1 MYTKKLKNISK
12 FLIVSIFAILFNFSS
27 SQAKVKLGIDVLQD
41 SNFTQLKGKRIALLA
56 NFASRNST
64 GQLTFSVI
72 RNQKN
77 VKLIKVFT
85 PEHGF
90 YTTVS
95 AGEHVGNMDIDSIPC
110 ISLYGAARKPSAS
123 DLKNIDAILIDLQD
137 VGVRSYTFIS
147 TIYNVM
153 QSASENGKEIIIA
166 DRPNPLGGESFDGN
180 LVDSAYKSFIS
191 ILPIPYVHGMTF
203 GELAEYINNESQ
215 LSKSKKL
222 KCKLTII
229 RMQNW
234 SRSMVWEETG
244 LKWYS
249 TSPNVPSVDA
259 IRGMTVLGCIGELGN
274 SDIGINNQL
283 PFQTLTLYGSRNK
296 FENDLNFLAEMEENG
311 VYLEF
316 TKRTNNKNEFTL
328 YLDFKKEAKHRYYT
342 AFLLLL
348 YKLNEVYPEKFQ
360 SDKIKENNLAMFRKA
375 TGKADILSS
384 MQYKDTYLMLL
395 QTMELELDSFKNIR
409 AKYIIYK

>member
-110 ISLYGAARKPSAS
+110 ISLYGASRKPSAS

-409 AKYIIYK
+409 AKYLIYK

>member
-12 FLIVSIFAILFNFSS
+12 FLIVSIFIILFNFSS
-27 SQAKVKLGIDVLQD
+27 TQAKVKLGIDVLQD
-41 SNFTQLKGKRIALLA
+41 SNFSQLKGKRIALLA
-56 NFASRNST
+56 NFASRNSA
-64 GQLTFSVI
+64 GQLSFSVL
-72 RNQKN
+72 RNQKT

-110 ISLYGAARKPSAS
+110 ISLYGAARKPTAN

-147 TIYNVM
+147 TVFNVM
-153 QSASENGKEIIIA
+153 QSAAENGKEIIIA
-166 DRPNPLGGESFDGN
+166 DRPNPLGGESFNGN

-203 GELAEYINNESQ
+203 GELTEYINNENL

-229 RMQNW
+229 KMQNW
-234 SRSMVWEETG
+234 SRSMVWEDTG

-274 SDIGINNQL
+274 SDIGINNPL
-283 PFQTLTLYGSRNK
+283 PFQTITLYGNRNK
-296 FENDLNFLAEMEENG
+296 FESDLNFLAEMEEMG

-348 YKLNEVYPEKFQ
+348 NKLNEVYPEKFQ
-360 SDKIKENNLAMFRKA
+360 AEKIKENNLAMFRKA
-375 TGKADILSS
+375 TGKADILEQLS
-384 MQYKDTYLMLL
+384 YKDTFLVMLQKFEQEAKDFNQTRLKYL
-395 QTMELELDSFKNIR
+395 
-409 AKYIIYK
+409 IYK

>member
-110 ISLYGAARKPSAS
+110 ISLYGASRKPSAS

-375 TGKADILSS
+375 TGKADILTS

-409 AKYIIYK
+409 AKYLIYK